1 MLVKDIINA
10 RWARW
15 YDDPLGIKFDS
26 LKLQDSFNLASLRG
40 IYDIY
45 PVWKFIVDAVVQS
58 RMLAEGFTRLQRV
71 LVTQRSHFVVAM

>member
-15 YDDPLGIKFDS
+15 YDDPIGITFHS
-26 LKLQDSFNLASLRG
+26 PKLQDSFNLASIRG

-45 PVWKFIVDAVVQS
+45 PVWKFIVDVVQS
-58 RMLAEGFTRLQRV
+58 PTLADGFTRLQRV
-71 LVTQRSHFVVAM
+71 LVTAKEAIL